1 MLKASRYAT
10 AIKIVTAWNR
20 HAAIGSRN
28 YYVYFANL
36 KISAQKSLAVKLLKA
51 L

>member
-10 AIKIVTAWNR
+10 AIKIVTAWNP

-28 YYVYFANL
+28 YYVYAL
-36 KISAQKSLAVKLLKA
+36 KKSLTVKLLKA